1 MSRRSLPI
9 LATLIALQA
18 TCAHATDPVSAST
31 AGAEAVDRL
40 HLDSTAVTGNRELPK
55 VMAIVP
61 WKPPEPPGGPERP
74 MGSLIEEVLTPLDR
88 DEFRREITYFGDL
101 NQQSTATGVAPAG
114 PSAAATVP
122 DSSRTTSSAAPGVS
136 KP

>member
-9 LATLIALQA
+9 LAAFAALQA
-18 TCAHATDPVSAST
+18 TCVHATEPASARA
-31 AGAEAVDRL
+31 AGVEAVDRL

-61 WKPPEPPGGPERP
+61 WKAPEPPGGPERP
-74 MGSLIEEVLTPLDR
+74 MGSLIEEVLAPLDR

-101 NQQSTATGVAPAG
+101 NQQSTATGVAPAE
-114 PSAAATVP
+114 PSAATTVP
-122 DSSRTTSSAAPGVS
+122 DPSRTTSSAAPGVS